1 MPNDILYLNKNADD
15 NIVNTIKL
23 LKIDNQYRI
32 NIKNNLVIKYIN
44 VIEDSNQTQYKDN
57 TELFLIKKYLMN
69 EFTHLNFLNY
79 YAIIKF
85 DNNINL
91 NIDDDQIQK
100 LTIFKNRISP
110 FLNKIVNNTTSKYEN
125 YGIIMP
131 QYEKL
136 TSYLNN
142 NEIDTELILLNI
154 IGILDLS
161 ILIRDKYNFIHP
173 DVKLCNIVVN
183 NNIFYLIDWEEAF
196 DKNEMY
202 YNYQRPPDGNTEMYP
217 FYNATAEQFLIHSI
231 GVLIVRIVGFH
242 NEITYKDFMNNIR
255 IEYIL
260 SKIPNDILRPFE
272 SLIMDIFTRKFNK
285 IEELINYINK
295 MLDIDN
301 KNE

>member
-1 MPNDILYLNKNADD
+1 MSNNIIYLNKNIDD
-15 NIVNTIKL
+15 NIINTIKL
-23 LKIDNQYRI
+23 LKIDNPYRI
-32 NIKNNLVIKYIN
+32 NIENNLVIKYIN
-44 VIEDSNQTQYKDN
+44 VIEDMHQLEYKDN

-79 YAIIKF
+79 YAIVKF
-85 DNNINL
+85 DNKKLIYDK
-91 NIDDDQIQK
+91 DDPFTK
-100 LTIFKNRISP
+100 LTIYKNRISP
-110 FLNKIVNNTTSKYEN
+110 GLNNIINNTTCKYEN
-125 YGIIMP
+125 YRIIMP

-136 TSYLNN
+136 SSYLNN

-173 DVKLCNIVVN
+173 DVKLCNIIVN

-196 DKNEMY
+196 HIDDVY
-202 YNYQRPPDGNTEMYP
+202 YNYQRPLDGNTEMYP
-217 FYNATAEQFLIHSI
+217 YYDATAEQFLIHSI
-231 GVLIVRIVGFH
+231 GVLIIRIIGFH
-242 NEITYKDFMNNIR
+242 CEITYKDFMDNIR

-260 SKIPNDILRPFE
+260 GKIPNDIVRPYE

-285 IEELINYINK
+285 IEELITNINK
-295 MLDIDN
+295 ILGIDN

>member
-1 MPNDILYLNKNADD
+1 MSNDIIYLNKNVDD
-15 NIVNTIKL
+15 NIINTIKL
-23 LKIDNQYRI
+23 LKIDNNRI
-32 NIKNNLVIKYIN
+32 NIENNLVIKCIS
-44 VIEDSNQTQYKDN
+44 VIEVMHQIQYKDN

-85 DNNINL
+85 NNINL
-91 NIDDDQIQK
+91 NIDNDQIKK
-100 LTIFKNRISP
+100 LTIYKNSISP
-110 FLNKIVNNTTSKYEN
+110 VLNKIVNNTTHKYEN
-125 YGIIMP
+125 HGIIMP

-136 TSYLNN
+136 SSYLNN
-142 NEIDTELILLNI
+142 NELDTEIILLNI

-161 ILIRDKYNFIHP
+161 ILVRDKYNFIHP

-183 NNIFYLIDWEEAF
+183 NNIFYLIDWEDAF
-196 DKNEMY
+196 HKDEMY

-217 FYNATAEQFLIHSI
+217 HYNATAEQFLIHSI
-231 GVLIVRIVGFH
+231 GVLIIRIVGFH
-242 NEITYKDFMNNIR
+242 SEISYKDFMDNIR

-260 SKIPNDILRPFE
+260 SKIPNDVVKPFE

-285 IEELINYINK
+285 IEELIISINK
-295 MLDIDN
+295 ILDIDN